1 MTKKVVILL
10 MIAVFPALFY
20 AQERRVRG
28 EYTYY
33 APQNVSLE
41 TAKITA
47 IEQARVQALAAEFG
61 TLIDETIL
69 TTRKNENG
77 RSSVNML
84 ALGESTVKG
93 EWLKDTSEPETS
105 VSYEDGFLMV
115 TARVWG
121 LARSIESVPIVI
133 NVKVLKNGTLDRYE
147 YRGEQFRNGDE
158 LFLSFKTPA
167 QGYLAVYL
175 MDEKG
180 DAYCMLPYA
189 GDTDGMFEV
198 KANKPYVLFS
208 SNHAENG
215 NVCDEY
221 VLTTGKELERN
232 MLYVIFSPNAFVK
245 ANDNATDGKVVVGN
259 EELDLPRQLSYKDF
273 QRWLLR
279 NRRVD
284 KQMQVVVKPIEIIN
298 EDINN

>member
-1 MTKKVVILL
+1 MLL
-10 MIAVFPALFY
+10 IAVFPALLF
-20 AQERRVRG
+20 AQERRVEG

-33 APQNVSLE
+33 APQDVSLE

-47 IEQARVQALAAEFG
+47 IEQARVQALADEFG
-61 TLIDETIL
+61 TLIDETVF

-77 RSSVNML
+77 KSSVNMM
-84 ALGESTVKG
+84 AIGESTVKG
-93 EWLKDTSEPETS
+93 EWLQDTSNPETT
-105 VSYEDGFLMV
+105 VTYEDGFLMV
-115 TARVWG
+115 TAHVWG
-121 LARSIESVPIVI
+121 LARSIESVPVDIA
-133 NVKVLKNGTLDRYE
+133 VKVLKNGTLDRYE

-167 QGYLAVYL
+167 KGYLAVYL

-208 SNHAENG
+208 SNHSENG
-215 NVCDEY
+215 KACDEY
-221 VLTTGKELERN
+221 VLTTDKEMERD
-232 MLYVIFSPNAFVK
+232 MLYVVYSPNAFVK
-245 ANDNATDGKVVVGN
+245 ANDDATGEKVLVGN

-273 QRWLLR
+273 QHWLLR
-279 NRRVD
+279 NRRMD
-284 KQMQVVVKPIEIIN
+284 KQMQVVVKPIEIVN
-298 EDINN
+298 E